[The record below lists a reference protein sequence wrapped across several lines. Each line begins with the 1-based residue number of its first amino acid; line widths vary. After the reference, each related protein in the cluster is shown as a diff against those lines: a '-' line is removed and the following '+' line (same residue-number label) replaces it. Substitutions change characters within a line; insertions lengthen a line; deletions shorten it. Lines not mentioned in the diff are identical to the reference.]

1 MAKKL
6 SKKSV
11 ALLKE
16 TVAKRNR
23 RVTLDNKKFDK
34 MSASEKR
41 VQIARDVLAQLAS
54 KRLIATTGTWLAGSD
69 EGNLFSR
76 QDVEKSP
83 ELQKVLSKTKE
94 CTGCALGGMF
104 MCAVERADNLKIGD
118 LSDDTQS
125 QLQIQTDDIFE
136 YMEKFFSR
144 GQLHMIESAFEQGD
158 GHASDEDAAD
168 WLSEVDEAS
177 ERMRLI
183 MENIVVNKG
192 KFVLENRPVQEWVTP
207 GYAA

>member
-11 ALLKE
+11 ALQKSLAKE
-16 TVAKRNR
+16 NR
-23 RVTLDNKKFDK
+23 RITKANKDFDK
-34 MSASEKR
+34 MSAAEKR

-69 EGNLFSR
+69 EGDLFSR
-76 QDVEKSP
+76 KDVDKNP
-83 ELQKVLSKTKE
+83 ELQKVLSSTKK
-94 CTGCALGGMF
+94 CAGCALGGMF
-104 MCAVERADNLKIGD
+104 MCAVERADNLKLGD
-118 LSDDTQS
+118 LSDDSQS
-125 QLQIQTDDIFE
+125 QKQLQTDDVFA
-136 YMEKFFSR
+136 YMEQFFSLE
-144 GQLHMIESAFEQGD
+144 QLHQIEAAFEQGD

-192 KFVLENRPVQEWVTP
+192 KFLLEHRPVQEWVTP